1 MGVPARHIL
10 QQGPV
15 LSALARTAFLSL
27 DPRQRSRN
35 ASASPDLPGPEVS
48 GTVKPLPAALI
59 ADFVRNAGGDPR
71 CYRNTVPPHLFP
83 QWGFPLAARCFEAL
97 PYPMTRVMNGGC
109 SMRLQSSLPAGV
121 PLQARARLVSVDDD
135 GSRALLTA
143 RVVTGTETEPDSLV
157 AEFHAFVPLAKKS
170 DGPDRKPAPTKQKSK
185 IEKPKV
191 PIGAR
196 EIGRHRLA
204 RNAGLDFGK
213 LTGDFNPIHWL
224 SPYAKASGFRD
235 VIFQG
240 FGTFA
245 RSAETLNK
253 SLLAG
258 DITRLHHLQVKFVRP
273 LVLPADVGVF
283 VHDGEVF
290 VGDMPGGPAYMT
302 GRFEI
307 GDPQ

>member
-15 LSALARTAFLSL
+15 LGALARTAFLSL
-27 DPRQRSRN
+27 DPRASSRPSSRQKG
-35 ASASPDLPGPEVS
+35 ASAPPELPGPEVT
-48 GTVKPLPAALI
+48 GEVKPLPAALI
-59 ADFVRNAGGDPR
+59 ADFVREAGGDPR
-71 CYRNTVPPHLFP
+71 NYRHIVPPHLFP
-83 QWGFPLAARCFEAL
+83 QWAFPLAGRCFEQL

-109 SMRLQSSLPAGV
+109 SMQLQSSLPAGT
-121 PLQARARLVSVDDD
+121 PLRARASLVSVDDD
-135 GSRALLTA
+135 GTRALLTA
-143 RVVTGTETEPDSLV
+143 RVVTGTEAQPDALI
-157 AEFHAFVPLAKKS
+157 AEFHAFVPLAKKNDS
-170 DGPDRKPAPTKQKSK
+170 PSAKGRSK
-185 IEKPKV
+185 EKPRV
-191 PIGAR
+191 PIDAR

-224 SPYAKASGFRD
+224 APYAKASGFRD
-235 VIFQG
+235 IIFQG

-245 RSAETLNK
+245 RAAETLNK
-253 SLLAG
+253 SVLAG
-258 DITRLHHLQVKFVRP
+258 DITRLRRLQAKFVRP

-283 VHDGEVF
+283 VCGGEIL

>member
-10 QQGPV
+10 RQGPV
-15 LSALARTAFLSL
+15 LGALARTAFLSL
-27 DPRQRSRN
+27 DPRPRRKS
-35 ASASPDLPGPEVS
+35 ASAPPELPGPEVA
-48 GTVKPLPAALI
+48 GDVKPLPAALI
-59 ADFVRNAGGDPR
+59 ADFVREAGGDPR
-71 CYRNTVPPHLFP
+71 NYRNTVPPHLFP
-83 QWGFPLAARCFEAL
+83 QWAFPLAGRCFEKL

-109 SMRLQSSLPAGV
+109 SMQLQSSLPAGT
-121 PLQARARLVSVDDD
+121 PLRARANLVSVDDD
-135 GSRALLTA
+135 GTRALLTA
-143 RVVTGTETEPDSLV
+143 RVVTGTEAQPDALI
-157 AEFHAFVPLAKKS
+157 AEFHAFVPLAAKS
-170 DGPDRKPAPTKQKSK
+170 DGPSPTGPSK
-185 IEKPKV
+185 DKPKDKPRV
-191 PIGAR
+191 PVDAR

-204 RNAGLDFGK
+204 RNAGLEFGK

-245 RSAETLNK
+245 RAVETLNT
-253 SLLAG
+253 SVLAG
-258 DITRLHHLQVKFVRP
+258 DITRLHRLQVKFVRP

-283 VHDGEVF
+283 VHERDIF